1 MTPRGT
7 FGRDALV
14 AAFERIG
21 QAAVTQGVLLDLF
34 VYGGSALMLASNFRY
49 ATEDVDVDR
58 IADPWPVW
66 LLAVTAEIASENGWT
81 MDWLNEAVAF
91 HLSPLADRATDH
103 RPFASFPGGGAGE
116 AGLRVSVP
124 SAPYMLALKLK
135 AMRINDPSKG
145 PAETEDI
152 RNLLR
157 VNGVRSIDEAIEIL
171 GRFFPRSAKEP
182 DRQRFFLRHI
192 WPRETAPDDP
202 PRYPLDRR

>member
-1 MTPRGT
+1 MTPQGT
-7 FGRDALV
+7 FGRDALT

-21 QAAVTQGVLLDLF
+21 AAAVAKGILLDLF

-49 ATEDVDVDR
+49 ATEDVDIAR
-58 IADPWPVW
+58 IAEPWPDW
-66 LLAVTAEIASENGWT
+66 LSAVTTEIATDNGWNT
-81 MDWLNEAVAF
+81 EWLNEAVAF

-103 RPFASFPGGGAGE
+103 RPFASFPRGGAGE

-124 SAPYMLALKLK
+124 SAAYMLALKLK

-171 GRFFPRSAKEP
+171 GRFFPRSAKDA

-192 WPRETAPDDP
+192 WPTETPPDDP